1 VYTEKVMEHFN
12 NPRNVGEVENP
23 DGVGEV
29 GNPICG
35 DMMKITIRVEND
47 RIADAKFKTLGCAA
61 AIAVSSMATE
71 MAKGQKLDDVLK
83 ITREQVAEQLGG
95 LPPVKLH
102 CSSLAVDGLR
112 KAIEEYRSKVAA
124 KG

>member
-1 VYTEKVMEHFN
+1 MYTDTVMEHFN
-12 NPRNVGEVENP
+12 SPRNVGEVENP

-35 DMMKITIRVEND
+35 DMMRITIRVEDD

-71 MAKGQKLDDVLK
+71 LAKGQKLDDVLK
-83 ITREQVAEQLGG
+83 MTREQVADALGG
-95 LPPVKLH
+95 LPAVKLH

-112 KAIEEYRSKVAA
+112 KAVEEYRSKLAA

>member
-1 VYTEKVMEHFN
+1 MYTDTVMEHFN
-12 NPRNVGEVENP
+12 SPRNVGEVENP

-35 DMMKITIRVEND
+35 DMMKITIRVEDD

-71 MAKGQKLDDVLK
+71 LAKGQKLDDVLK
-83 ITREQVAEQLGG
+83 MTREQVAEALGG

-112 KAIEEYRSKVAA
+112 KAVEEYRSKLAA

>member
-1 VYTEKVMEHFN
+1 MYTEKVMEHFN
-12 NPRNVGEVENP
+12 NPHNVGEVENA

-35 DMMKITIRVEND
+35 DMMKITIRVEGD

-71 MAKGQKLDDVLK
+71 MAKGLRLDEVLK

-112 KAIEEYRSKVAA
+112 KAVEEYRSRQAA
-124 KG
+124 KA